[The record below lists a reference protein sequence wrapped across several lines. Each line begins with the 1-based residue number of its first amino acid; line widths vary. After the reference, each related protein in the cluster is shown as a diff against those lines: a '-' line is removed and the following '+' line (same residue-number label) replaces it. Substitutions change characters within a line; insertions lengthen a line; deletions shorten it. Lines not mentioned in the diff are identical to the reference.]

1 MYFLQSREQRGRGGR
16 FYTFSQQRRQEAL
29 VDVNLNQWLKRA
41 AGRARLQHFVF
52 FSQRVGRKF
61 VDLTGIFFLFLV
73 NNATK
78 PSKGTT
84 AGLPSW
90 SLQEDFLHCVVFFS
104 HPGPEKSILPLKTAG
119 LRPPRTDLRL
129 KLSGECWCDKGEA
142 TCLLH
147 IKKYKNKAKHETI
160 LTLRG

>member
-1 MYFLQSREQRGRGGR
+1 MA
-16 FYTFSQQRRQEAL
+16 EACSWTSATTTL
-29 VDVNLNQWLKRA
+29 
-41 AGRARLQHFVF
+41 FVF
-52 FSQRVGRKF
+52 FSQSVGRKF
-61 VDLTGIFFLFLV
+61 VDLRGNFFLFLV
-73 NNATK
+73 NNVTK

-90 SLQEDFLHCVVFFS
+90 SLLEDFLHCVVFFS
-104 HPGPEKSILPLKTAG
+104 RPGPEKSILPFQTAG

-147 IKKYKNKAKHETI
+147 NIKKYTKKAKHETM